1 MLCKEC
7 PFFISERIIIS
18 SLAIKTGRKLTVNSS
33 SSSLKNRVA
42 VWDGWRGMAITLLL
56 IGHFIHTPW
65 IWEDRLGVDAFFV
78 LSGMLMST
86 ILFEKRVPLK
96 TFYIRR
102 FSRIFP
108 VFSLYIIVAFVFAY
122 LSKTYLGK
130 AEMSFEIKEFFS
142 TLTFFRTYYPLEPH
156 IWTTKVPIGH
166 LWSLNVEE
174 HAYVLMS
181 LLTLFIFRN
190 QKVAMLL
197 IVLGLGA
204 IALSFYYYL
213 NLDNAPTEFRIRT
226 ETAISFIF
234 LSAGYNLIK
243 KQFDITVPSIL
254 PVITLLL
261 AFMCYL
267 EDASIAGRSL
277 WFPWL
282 SFSVAP
288 ILLAFTLNHIT
299 EVQVLFRKVFEL
311 KAIRLMGTWSFS
323 IYLWQQLFY
332 SYKWLIP
339 FPPIGG
345 IALSIIVGALSFYFF
360 ENPIRQW
367 INKRWT

>member
-1 MLCKEC
+1 M
-7 PFFISERIIIS
+7 
-18 SLAIKTGRKLTVNSS
+18 AI
-33 SSSLKNRVA
+33 
-42 VWDGWRGMAITLLL
+42 WDGWRGMAIILLL
-56 IGHFIHTPW
+56 MGHFFHIPW

-122 LSKTYLGK
+122 VAKTYLGRS
-130 AEMSFEIKEFFS
+130 EMTFEMKEFFS
-142 TLTFFRTYYPLEPH
+142 TLTFFRTYFPADPH
-156 IWTTKVPIGH
+156 IWVTQVPIGH

-181 LLTLFIFRN
+181 IITLFIFRN
-190 QKVAMLL
+190 QKVAILL
-197 IVLGLGA
+197 IAFGLGA
-204 IALSFYYYL
+204 VALSFYYYF
-213 NLDNAPTEFRIRT
+213 NPAIAPTEFRIRT
-226 ETAISFIF
+226 ETAISFVF

-243 KQFDITVPSIL
+243 KQFNIVVPSLL
-254 PVITLLL
+254 PVITLVL

-267 EDASIAGRSL
+267 EDPSISGRSL
-277 WFPWL
+277 LFPWL
-282 SFSVAP
+282 SFSLAP
-288 ILLAFTLNHIT
+288 LLLAFTLNHIT
-299 EVQVLFRKVFEL
+299 EIHTLFRKAFEL

-339 FPPIGG
+339 FAPIGG
-345 IALSIIVGALSFYFF
+345 IVISIITGALSFYLF
-360 ENPIRQW
+360 ENPVRRW
-367 INKRWT
+367 INNRWT

>member
-1 MLCKEC
+1 
-7 PFFISERIIIS
+7 
-18 SLAIKTGRKLTVNSS
+18 
-33 SSSLKNRVA
+33 
-42 VWDGWRGMAITLLL
+42 MAIILLL
-56 IGHFIHTPW
+56 MGHFIHISW

-96 TFYIRR
+96 IFYIRR

-108 VFSLYIIVAFVFAY
+108 VFSLYIVVAFLFAY

-130 AEMSFEIKEFFS
+130 ADMAFEIKEFFS
-142 TLTFFRTYYPLEPH
+142 TLTFFRTYFPADPH
-156 IWTTKVPIGH
+156 IWVTKVPIGH

-174 HAYVLMS
+174 HAYVIMS

-197 IVLGLGA
+197 VALGFGA
-204 IALSFYYYL
+204 IVLSFYYYF
-213 NLDNAPTEFRIRT
+213 NPANAPTEFRIRT
-226 ETAISFIF
+226 ETTISFIF

-243 KQFDITVPSIL
+243 KQFHITAPSLL
-254 PVITLLL
+254 PVVTLVL
-261 AFMCYL
+261 AFLCYL
-267 EDASIAGRSL
+267 EDPSIEGRSL
-277 WFPWL
+277 WIPWL
-282 SFSVAP
+282 SFSLAP

-299 EVQVLFRKVFEL
+299 EVHTLLRKIFEL

-339 FPPIGG
+339 FQPIGG
-345 IALSIIVGALSFYFF
+345 IAISIIVGALSFYLF
-360 ENPIRQW
+360 ENPVRRW
-367 INKRWT
+367 INNRWT

>member
-1 MLCKEC
+1 LSDKL
-7 PFFISERIIIS
+7 S
-18 SLAIKTGRKLTVNSS
+18 SGSIN
-33 SSSLKNRVA
+33 NRVA

-56 IGHFIHTPW
+56 MGHFTHIPW

-86 ILFEKRVPLK
+86 ILFEKRIPLK

-108 VFSLYIIVAFVFAY
+108 VFSLYIIVAFLLAY
-122 LSKTYLGK
+122 VSKTYLGK
-130 AEMSFEIKEFFS
+130 ADMAFEIQEFFS
-142 TLTFFRTYYPLEPH
+142 TLTFFRTYYPLDPH
-156 IWTTKVPIGH
+156 IWATKVPIGH

-190 QKVAMLL
+190 KKVAMLL
-197 IVLGLGA
+197 ITLGLGA
-204 IALSFYYYL
+204 IALSFYYYF
-213 NLDNAPTEFRIRT
+213 NIANAPIEFRIRT

-243 KQFDITVPSIL
+243 KQFNITIPSLL
-254 PVITLLL
+254 PVITLAL
-261 AFMCYL
+261 AFACYL
-267 EDASIAGRSL
+267 ENPSLPAGISGRKL
-277 WFPWL
+277 LYPWL

-288 ILLAFTLNHIT
+288 ILLAFSLNHVT
-299 EVQVLFRKVFEL
+299 EIHALFRKVFEL

-339 FPPIGG
+339 FQPVGG
-345 IALSIIVGALSFYFF
+345 IMVSIIVGALSFYLF
-360 ENPIRQW
+360 ENPVRRW
-367 INKRWT
+367 INNRWT